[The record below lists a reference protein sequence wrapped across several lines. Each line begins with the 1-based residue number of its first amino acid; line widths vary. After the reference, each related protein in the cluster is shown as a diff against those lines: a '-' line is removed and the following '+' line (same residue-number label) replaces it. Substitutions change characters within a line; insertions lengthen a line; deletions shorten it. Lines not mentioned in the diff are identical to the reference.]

1 MLSYIKIF
9 LDCLE
14 TMEPLDD
21 GERGRLFTALLQY
34 AKTGQIPALQG
45 NERFLFPVL
54 RAQLD
59 RDAQSYQRVC
69 QANRE
74 NGRLGGRP
82 PRNPASFPQTQEK
95 DQEKEQEKEKGK
107 EKDRSSSRTSTG
119 GKRRSRRESQ
129 DSPQQI
135 RRDMDAM
142 DALLQQ
148 MRREMAQQAS
158 HSPASTPLPQN
169 GLDM

>member
-69 QANRE
+69 QTNRE

-82 PRNPASFPQTQEK
+82 PRNPAGFPQTQEK
-95 DQEKEQEKEKGK
+95 DQ

>member
-14 TMEPLDD
+14 TIEPLDD

-34 AKTGQIPALQG
+34 AQTGQIPALQG

-82 PRNPASFPQTQEK
+82 PRNPVGFPQTQDK
-95 DQEKEQEKEKGK
+95 DKEQEKEKGK
-107 EKDRSSSRTSTG
+107 EKERSSGRTFTG

-129 DSPQQI
+129 ASPQQI
-135 RRDMDAM
+135 RRDMEAM
-142 DALLQQ
+142 DAFLQQ
-148 MRREMAQQAS
+148 TRREMAQQAS
-158 HSPASTPLPQN
+158 HPPASTPRP
-169 GLDM
+169 

>member
-82 PRNPASFPQTQEK
+82 PRNPAGFPQTQEK
-95 DQEKEQEKEKGK
+95 DQEKEKGK